1 MRTPLRIRRRSLYL
15 KVRITSASKVCSA
28 TRASEVIEIVD
39 LFQEYDRSGDGEI
52 NCDELFDMM
61 RALEMDH
68 SVDKAA
74 ELMKEID
81 ADGSGQLDFGEFCAL
96 LAKVKRGDVEMHGFA
111 KLTEDIGATPVAVLV
126 GAAREKK
133 STSTS
138 T

>member
-1 MRTPLRIRRRSLYL
+1 MF
-15 KVRITSASKVCSA
+15 
-28 TRASEVIEIVD
+28 E
-39 LFQEYDRSGDGEI
+39 EYDRDASGEI